1 MRHAITSEELIGR
14 YGITGVVYFPRY
26 ETDVYLHEK
35 TASFLSSVG
44 LPHDEQFM
52 TRAEGT
58 PILLSEKYA
67 HHEEGLPSQCENWL
81 ELGWFSYMVIALD
94 PADGKVYAFPEGEP
108 LDAYVQLHRDVESL
122 VYTLLAFQKF
132 ADACR
137 SGADLDQ
144 LESHFKEQINS
155 FDPIPFA
162 AEEPEWTRIIE
173 EILEESWSA

>member
-1 MRHAITSEELIGR
+1 MRHAIMPEELIRR

-26 ETDVYLHEK
+26 ETGADFHEM

-52 TRAEGT
+52 TRAEGES
-58 PILLSEKYA
+58 ILLSEKYA
-67 HHEEGLPSQCENWL
+67 HHDEELPSQCESWL
-81 ELGWFSYMVIALD
+81 DLGWFQYMVIALD
-94 PADGKVYAFPEGEP
+94 PADGKVYAFPEGDP
-108 LDAYVQLHRDVESL
+108 LDSYVQLHRDVESL
-122 VYTLLAFQKF
+122 VYTLLAFQEF

-144 LESHFKEQINS
+144 LETQFKTKINS

-162 AEEPEWTRIIE
+162 ADDSEWMRIIE